1 MISLAD
7 GQCEVGSATLCGVTS
22 DVSSPPAVLMERL
35 SFLLKHA
42 SARMETATEGELAQ
56 LSVNG
61 REFAVLTLVD
71 AEGAA
76 SQQRLAARIGVD
88 RTTMVALIDALEDKR
103 LVSRRR
109 DQSDRRAYTVEATP
123 SGRKTLQGA
132 LKAVKLAEQQALAPL
147 TATEA
152 AALKRALQHLAQAP
166 PTQNAKRPGR
176 D

>member
-1 MISLAD
+1 
-7 GQCEVGSATLCGVTS
+7 VS
-22 DVSSPPAVLMERL
+22 DYGFTPPAGLMERL
-35 SFLLKHA
+35 SFLLKQA
-42 SARMETATEGELAQ
+42 FALMDEATERELAR

-88 RTTMVALIDALEDKR
+88 RTTMVALIDALEEKE

-109 DQSDRRAYTVEATP
+109 DPTDRRAYIVEATP
-123 SGRKTLQGA
+123 AGRKTLQGA
-132 LKAVKLAEQQALAPL
+132 LRAVKLAEQQALAAL

-152 AALKRALQHLAQAP
+152 AAFKQTLQRLAQAP
-166 PTQNAKRPGR
+166 PTPDAKRPDGG
-176 D
+176 